1 MAPKR
6 KETES
11 SPSKGTS
18 AAARLHPPFYEH
30 VLQALSQ
37 SGVEDNEHGEEEYF
51 KRDDPNANSPSS
63 QVLGKPLALIV
74 ILYCQQQPKI
84 FQNGECLINIIKGFS
99 ITAGLHWN
107 LVDEV
112 YIPINYGDDFH
123 WVLVVVV
130 LKEKHIQVYNSMSQ
144 RRRFGLSSKIQK
156 LAKILPTYLDMRG
169 FLDQKGRTD

>member
-74 ILYCQQQPKI
+74 ILNCGSFITAYAEYLSDGLQVPTNELDAGLLLKIYVVLLLKYRQVKAQQPYASD
-84 FQNGECLINIIKGFS
+84 IKNPRRPKPNFV
-99 ITAGLHWN
+99 TPDEQQ
-107 LVDEV
+107 LV
-112 YIPINYGDDFH
+112 
-123 WVLVVVV
+123 
-130 LKEKHIQVYNSMSQ
+130 HI
-144 RRRFGLSSKIQK
+144 
-156 LAKILPTYLDMRG
+156 D
-169 FLDQKGRTD
+169 